1 MKVTITDV
9 AKLACVSIKT
19 VSRVINNEP
28 SVRKTTFD
36 KVMSAVNELN
46 YQPNLAARNLAGSK
60 SFTIGLV
67 YDNPNAYYVLD
78 MQNGILSCC
87 KKEGYELLIHPC
99 SYADKD
105 MVEELKIMISRAR
118 ISGLVLTP
126 PLSEIREVIDMLD
139 AQNIHYVRILSGQ
152 ESDPQQTDCIYVNDH
167 NAAFEVSNHL
177 IKQGHKHIA
186 FLSGDKE
193 HKSTHE
199 RLAGYKESLIANNI
213 KIDDS
218 LILEGEYS
226 FSSGVENA
234 KTVINLNKNVTAI
247 IACND
252 EIAAGALFAA
262 RLMDIKI
269 PEQLSISG
277 FENSPFSRQTWPKLT
292 TASQSIETIAQHAAK
307 LLFTKT
313 RGQRNQDKEII
324 KTFTPELVIRDST
337 GPIA

>member
-1 MKVTITDV
+1 MKVTINDV
-9 AKLACVSIKT
+9 AKLASVSIKT

-28 SVRKTTFD
+28 SVRKATFD
-36 KVMSAVNELN
+36 KVMEAVKTLN

-87 KKEGYELLIHPC
+87 KSEGYELLIHPC
-99 SYADKD
+99 SYAKD
-105 MVEELKIMISRAR
+105 DMIEELKTMINRAR

-126 PLSEIREVIDMLD
+126 PLSEINEVIDMLD
-139 AQNIHYVRILSGQ
+139 EQNIHYVRILSGQ
-152 ESDPQQTDCIYVNDH
+152 ELDPAQTECIYVNDH
-167 NAAFEVSNHL
+167 NAAFQITEHL
-177 IKQGHKHIA
+177 ISQGHKSIA
-186 FLSGDKE
+186 FLKGDKG
-193 HKSTHE
+193 HKSTRE
-199 RLAGYKESLIANNI
+199 RLSGYKESLVSNNI
-213 KIDDS
+213 KVDES

-234 KTVINLNKNVTAI
+234 KKIINQDKSVTAI

-269 PEQLSISG
+269 PDELSISG

-292 TASQSIETIAQHAAK
+292 TANQSIETIAQNAAK
-307 LLFTKT
+307 LLFSKT
-313 RGQRNQDKEII
+313 RGQRNKDKEII

-337 GPIA
+337 GPI